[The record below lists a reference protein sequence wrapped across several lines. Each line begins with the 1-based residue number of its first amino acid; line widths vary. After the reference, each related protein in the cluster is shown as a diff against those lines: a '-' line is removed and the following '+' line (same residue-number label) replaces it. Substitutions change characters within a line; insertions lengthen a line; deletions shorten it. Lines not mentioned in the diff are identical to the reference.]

1 MENILLL
8 TLGVILNT
16 LNFKIID
23 EMEKYKNLSGDS
35 GVEGFDIG
43 SNFIRVKFKNNPK
56 LYQYSY
62 SKARMHHVEQMKHLA
77 QSGSGLNS
85 YIKKNT
91 NYLYD

>member
-1 MENILLL
+1 M
-8 TLGVILNT
+8 

-23 EMEKYKNLSGDS
+23 EMEKYKNLNGDS
-35 GVEGFDIG
+35 GVEWFEIG
-43 SNFIRVKFKNNPK
+43 SNFIKVKFKSNPK

-62 SKARMHHVEQMKHLA
+62 SKAGMHHVEQMKHLA

>member
-43 SNFIRVKFKNNPK
+43 SNFIRVKLKIIPSFTNIAIVK
-56 LYQYSY
+56 QGCI
-62 SKARMHHVEQMKHLA
+62 M
-77 QSGSGLNS
+77 LN
-85 YIKKNT
+85 K
-91 NYLYD
+91 